1 MTDPHKTAAV
11 QGRPFLALAL
21 LSLVWG
27 YNWVV
32 MKEGLRFCDPFVFA
46 ALRVSLAAVCLFPL
60 LVWSGKAVRPRQLKG
75 TILLGLFSTTLG
87 LGLPMYALVSGGAG
101 KTAILLYTMPFWV
114 ILLAWP
120 LLGERIRGM
129 EWLAVILAFTG
140 LGLMVDFQ
148 AVGAKLWS
156 SIIAVLAGISW
167 AGSAIVTRIMRR
179 SPDFDLLS
187 VTTWQMISGAVPLLV
202 LTLLLPA
209 PPIQWT
215 AVFIAALAYNVV
227 LTGVIAYLLWFYI
240 LERLPAGMAT
250 IGTLATPVIAVTA
263 AAVQLR
269 EIPTNKE
276 AAGIVLILSGIALLS
291 AVAIIRTR
299 RLTGGKSPPASGT

>member
-1 MTDPHKTAAV
+1 MNAPSHPTAV
-11 QGRPFLALAL
+11 KGRPYLALVF
-21 LSLVWG
+21 LSLIWG

-46 ALRVSLAAVCLFPL
+46 ALRVALAAAFLLPL
-60 LVWSGKAVRPRQLKG
+60 LMWSGKPLRPRQIKG
-75 TILLGLFSTTLG
+75 TMLLGLFSTTLG

-120 LLGERIRGM
+120 ILGERIRGM
-129 EWLAVILAFTG
+129 EWLAVILAFAG

-156 SIIAVLAGISW
+156 SVIAVLAGISW

-179 SPDFDLLS
+179 SPEFELLS
-187 VTTWQMISGAVPLLV
+187 VTTWQMIYGAIPLIL
-202 LTLLLPA
+202 LALLLPA
-209 PPIQWT
+209 PPIRWT
-215 AVFIAALAYNVV
+215 AVFIAALAYNVIF
-227 LTGVIAYLLWFYI
+227 TSVIAYLLWFYI

-263 AAVQLR
+263 AAVQLG
-269 EIPTNKE
+269 EIPSLRE
-276 AAGIVLILSGIALLS
+276 AAGIVLILSGIAFLS
-291 AVAIIRTR
+291 AVAIVRTR
-299 RLTGGKSPPASGT
+299 RLTRMSSPAE

>member
-1 MTDPHKTAAV
+1 MNAPSHPTAV
-11 QGRPFLALAL
+11 KGRPYLALVF
-21 LSLVWG
+21 LSLIWG

-46 ALRVSLAAVCLFPL
+46 ALRVALAAAFLLPL
-60 LVWSGKAVRPRQLKG
+60 LMWSGKPLRPRQIKG

-120 LLGERIRGM
+120 ILGERIRGM
-129 EWLAVILAFTG
+129 EWLAVILAFAG

-179 SPDFDLLS
+179 SPKFELLS
-187 VTTWQMISGAVPLLV
+187 VTTWQMIYGAIPLIL
-202 LTLLLPA
+202 LALLLPA
-209 PPIQWT
+209 PPTQWT
-215 AVFIAALAYNVV
+215 AAFIAALTYNVV
-227 LTGVIAYLLWFYI
+227 FTSVIGYLLWFYI

-250 IGTLATPVIAVTA
+250 IGTLAAPVIAVTA
-263 AAVQLR
+263 AAVQLGELPAPR
-269 EIPTNKE
+269 E
-276 AAGIVLILSGIALLS
+276 AAGIVLILMGIAFLS
-291 AVAIIRTR
+291 ALAIIRTR
-299 RLTGGKSPPASGT
+299 RLTRMSSPAE

>member
-1 MTDPHKTAAV
+1 MNAPSHPTAV
-11 QGRPFLALAL
+11 KGRPYLALVF
-21 LSLVWG
+21 LSLIWG

-46 ALRVSLAAVCLFPL
+46 ALRVALAAAFLLPL
-60 LVWSGKAVRPRQLKG
+60 LMWSGKPLRPRQIKG
-75 TILLGLFSTTLG
+75 TMLLGLFSTTLG

-120 LLGERIRGM
+120 ILEERIRGM
-129 EWLAVILAFTG
+129 EWLAVILAFAG

-179 SPDFDLLS
+179 SPKFELLS
-187 VTTWQMISGAVPLLV
+187 VTTWQMIYGAIPLIL
-202 LTLLLPA
+202 LALLLPA
-209 PPIQWT
+209 PPTQWT
-215 AVFIAALAYNVV
+215 AAFIAALTYNVV
-227 LTGVIAYLLWFYI
+227 FTSVIGYLLWFYI

-250 IGTLATPVIAVTA
+250 IGTLAAPVIAVTA
-263 AAVQLR
+263 AAVQLGELPAPR
-269 EIPTNKE
+269 E
-276 AAGIVLILSGIALLS
+276 AAGIVLILMGIAFLS
-291 AVAIIRTR
+291 ALAIIRTR
-299 RLTGGKSPPASGT
+299 RLTRMSSPAE

>member
-1 MTDPHKTAAV
+1 MNAPSHPTAV
-11 QGRPFLALAL
+11 KGRPYLALVF
-21 LSLVWG
+21 LSLIWG

-46 ALRVSLAAVCLFPL
+46 ALRVALAAVLLLPL
-60 LVWSGKAVRPRQLKG
+60 LIWSGKSLRPRQIKG
-75 TILLGLFSTTLG
+75 TVLLGLFSTTLG

-120 LLGERIRGM
+120 ILGERIRGM
-129 EWLAVILAFTG
+129 EWPAVVLAFAG
-140 LGLMVDFQ
+140 LGFMVDFQ

-156 SIIAVLAGISW
+156 SIIAVLAGIAW

-179 SPDFDLLS
+179 SPEFDLLS
-187 VTTWQMISGAVPLLV
+187 VTTWQMIYGAIPLIL
-202 LTLLLPA
+202 LALLLPA
-209 PPIQWT
+209 PPIRWT
-215 AVFIAALAYNVV
+215 AVFIAALAYNVIF
-227 LTGVIAYLLWFYI
+227 TSVIAYLLWFYI

-263 AAVQLR
+263 AAVQLG
-269 EIPTNKE
+269 EIPSLRE
-276 AAGIVLILSGIALLS
+276 AAGIVLILSGIAFLS
-291 AVAIIRTR
+291 AVAIVRTR
-299 RLTGGKSPPASGT
+299 RLTRMSSPAE

>member
-1 MTDPHKTAAV
+1 MVAKNKSAAIK
-11 QGRPFLALAL
+11 GKPFLALAF
-21 LSLVWG
+21 LSIVWG

-46 ALRVSLAAVCLFPL
+46 ALRVALAAAFLLPL
-60 LVWSGKAVRPRQLKG
+60 LMWSGKQLRPRQIKG

-120 LLGERIRGM
+120 ILGERIRGM
-129 EWLAVILAFTG
+129 EWLAVILAFAG

-179 SPDFDLLS
+179 SPKFELIS
-187 VTTWQMISGAVPLLV
+187 VTTWQMIYGAVPLIL
-202 LTLLLPA
+202 LALLLPA
-209 PPIQWT
+209 PPTQWT
-215 AVFIAALAYNVV
+215 AAFIAALTYNVV
-227 LTGVIAYLLWFYI
+227 FTSVIGYLLWFYI

-250 IGTLATPVIAVTA
+250 IGTLAAPVIAVTA
-263 AAVQLR
+263 AAVQLGELPAPR
-269 EIPTNKE
+269 E
-276 AAGIVLILSGIALLS
+276 AAGIVLILMGIAFLS
-291 AVAIIRTR
+291 ALAIIRTR
-299 RLTGGKSPPASGT
+299 RLTRMSSPAE